1 MSATRIVF
9 VAVAIVALTTGLR
22 AQQTAQTRIPT
33 GDASVKTEQLTGE
46 VIFID
51 GNELVAKMQPDGV
64 HRVFKIAPGRQF
76 IIDGQTKLINELK
89 PGTILTATVTT
100 TTQPIAVRTTTIVN
114 GTVWWVDG
122 NYVVLHLEN
131 GESKGYTVPDLFR
144 FTSNGKEV
152 SVKELRKGMKVSAT
166 KIVEEPSA
174 QISTT
179 AVITGK
185 APK

>member
-1 MSATRIVF
+1 MSPTRVVLATVVI
-9 VAVAIVALTTGLR
+9 AGLAAGLQ
-22 AQQTAQTRIPT
+22 AQQTAQTKTPT
-33 GDASVKTEQLTGE
+33 GAASVKTEQLTGE

-51 GNELVAKMQPDGV
+51 GNELVARMQPDGV
-64 HRVFKIAPGRQF
+64 NRVFKIQPGRQF
-76 IIDGQTKLINELK
+76 MIDGQPKLINELK
-89 PGTILTATVTT
+89 LGTVLTATVTT
-100 TTQPIAVRTTTIVN
+100 TTQPVTVRTSTVIN
-114 GTVWWVDG
+114 GSVWWVDG

-131 GESKGYTVPDLFR
+131 GESKGYNVPDLFR

-152 SVKELRKGMKVSAT
+152 SVKELKKGMKVSAT

-174 QISTT
+174 VISTT